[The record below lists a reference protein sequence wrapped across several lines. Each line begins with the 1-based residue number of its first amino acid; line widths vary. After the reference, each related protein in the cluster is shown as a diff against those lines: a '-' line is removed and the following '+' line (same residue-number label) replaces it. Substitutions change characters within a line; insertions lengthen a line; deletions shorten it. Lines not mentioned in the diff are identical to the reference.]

1 MERYRL
7 QCEHLCEGLEECEE
21 KLASFEI
28 QEEYHVADLRKQL
41 SSVKKLLLEERKRS
55 GSESQKL
62 GDVQSAF
69 GQVFKEY
76 QATLEGLKQL
86 QDSKKSKPDQQRD
99 LAQMDSMTSKL
110 MQVEESLRQERVRN
124 RMMEDKM
131 RQMEMDVEAIP
142 ILKAQVEVYQ
152 SDFNAERAAREKIA
166 GEKADL
172 EEEVQR
178 IRQRQQQI
186 ADDIEAIPGAQNARF
201 AQPMPMGLSTVRN
214 RVNQIDDM
222 EYQTQ
227 TNRFY

>member
-1 MERYRL
+1 
-7 QCEHLCEGLEECEE
+7 
-21 KLASFEI
+21 
-28 QEEYHVADLRKQL
+28 
-41 SSVKKLLLEERKRS
+41 
-55 GSESQKL
+55 
-62 GDVQSAF
+62 
-69 GQVFKEY
+69 
-76 QATLEGLKQL
+76 
-86 QDSKKSKPDQQRD
+86 
-99 LAQMDSMTSKL
+99 
-110 MQVEESLRQERVRN
+110 
-124 RMMEDKM
+124 M

-172 EEEVQR
+172 EEEVRR

-186 ADDIEAIPGAQNARF
+186 ADDIEAIPVRRKEATLLATQPIDRSYGHFISNLSIHFKGAQNARF

-227 TNRFY
+227 TNR